1 MIQEILTYA
10 AVAWAFWQVVIF
22 FWRIFH
28 PKKQTASCGG
38 GCGGSCS
45 AKTDLLKHIE
55 KGKFPTL
62 VRNDHS

>member
-10 AVAWAFWQVVIF
+10 VVAWAFWQVVIF
-22 FWRIFH
+22 FWRIVN
-28 PKKQTASCGG
+28 PQKQAGGCGG
-38 GCGGSCS
+38 GCDSCS

-62 VRNDHS
+62 IKNDHS